1 MLKKLSILCI
11 SLSFL
16 VLVSVVDLEKK
27 NGSEVINTINNV
39 LNEQNQFNNEII
51 SINKEDIIKKLTCD
65 NFKGRLTGSEGNK
78 LTERYLVDLFTNI
91 GLESV
96 FDEGYRNSFIA
107 KVPNT
112 YGLVKK
118 HTKNEKKEL
127 SNIVGKISGKD
138 SSKAIII
145 SAHFDHLGV
154 QDGEI
159 IRGAV
164 DNASGVSIVLDLAE
178 KLNKEAK
185 TKKPE
190 VDIIFCA
197 FNGEEIGLLG
207 SRNFVKDIKGKY
219 DKLLNINID
228 SVGYKS
234 GGDIIFLRKEVKNK
248 SIYENMKIS
257 LNNNGIN
264 VSDKETRGLSDNHS
278 FAEEGMA
285 NICLVEENI
294 DDIIHSK
301 EDTIDLIDFQR
312 LDNITKSIIEFIKE
326 ISIS

>member
-78 LTERYLVDLFTNI
+78 LTEQYLVDIFSNI
-91 GLESV
+91 GLETV
-96 FDEGYRNSFIA
+96 FNEGYRNNFIA

-112 YGLVKK
+112 YGLVQS
-118 HTKNEKKEL
+118 HTKNEQKEI
-127 SNIVGKISGKD
+127 SNIVGKISGKN
-138 SSKAIII
+138 SKDAIII

-154 QDGEI
+154 QEGDI
-159 IRGAV
+159 MRGAI
-164 DNASGVSIVLDLAE
+164 DNASGVSVLIDLAD

-185 TKKPE
+185 INKLE

-197 FNGEEIGLLG
+197 FNGEEVGLLG
-207 SRNFVKDIKGKY
+207 SRNFIKDIKGKY

-234 GGDIIFLRKEVKNK
+234 GGDILFLRKEEKNK
-248 SIYENMKIS
+248 SIYEDMKKA

-264 VSDKETRGLSDNHS
+264 VSNKEIKGISDNHS
-278 FAEEGMA
+278 FTEEDIA

-294 DDIIHSK
+294 KNIIHSK
-301 EDTIDLIDFQR
+301 EDTIELIDFQR
-312 LDNITKSIIEFIKE
+312 LDNIMKSIIEFIKDYTE
-326 ISIS
+326 N